1 MKKSTRRLC
10 LAGGFLILGVS
21 SLAILPISGEA
32 AFSLP
37 FTLSGTTTASI
48 ETPPVQSVAY
58 RPNRVRRDLRADGWR
73 NIVFV
78 DRKLPV
84 YVVRACRDRRRF
96 ELRLNRFGKV
106 QRRSELGPCR
116 VAASGSD
123 RTDRPGY
130 RMSVRNVRR
139 VLDGLG
145 YKDIKFRDRELPVY
159 VADGCLRR
167 SLYRLR
173 INRRG
178 DINFR
183 ERIGRCGRGGQRR
196 EVVRVRLPEIEAILE
211 ARGFNRI
218 KFTDRRLPTYK
229 AEACKNNRKMELK
242 INSRGEIRDRRRIG
256 ECREIDGDNI
266 LKVSEITKLLQ
277 ARRYY
282 RIRYTDRELPWYKAT
297 ACRDRKEFSLLM
309 NRWGDIR
316 RRRQSGV
323 CEAPQRT
330 EVVAIAP
337 RRRFDYELVRRRERI
352 DADECQ
358 DYYEDLLADNTINF
372 DTNSATIQRESYDL
386 LERLATVATRCPETN
401 VEIAGHTD
409 SVGSQSSNQKLSER
423 RAQSVV
429 DFLMDRRVPRENLS
443 ARGYGEERPVASNTT
458 DRGKARNRRIEFV
471 ASWGE

>member
-1 MKKSTRRLC
+1 M
-10 LAGGFLILGVS
+10 LGVAG
-21 SLAILPISGEA
+21 LATLPISGNA
-32 AFSLP
+32 ALSLP
-37 FTLSGTTTASI
+37 HGLKDAAPQAADAS
-48 ETPPVQSVAY
+48 PLHAVAY
-58 RPNRVRRDLRADGWR
+58 RPNRVRRELRADGWR

-84 YVVRACRDRRRF
+84 YVVRACRDNRRY
-96 ELRLNRFGKV
+96 ELRLNRFAKI
-106 QRRSELGPCR
+106 QRRSELGSCR
-116 VAASGSD
+116 VASSNGNGVDS
-123 RTDRPGY
+123 PGY
-130 RMSVRNVRR
+130 RMSVRNVGR
-139 VLDGLG
+139 VLRGLG
-145 YKDIKFRDRELPVY
+145 YSNIQFRDRELPVY

-183 ERIGRCGRGGQRR
+183 QRIGRCGRGGSTTPIARI
-196 EVVRVRLPEIEAILE
+196 RLPELQAILE
-211 ARGFNRI
+211 ARGFNRV
-218 KFTDRRLPTYK
+218 KFTDRRLPIYK
-229 AEACKNNRKMELK
+229 AEVCKNNRRLLLK
-242 INSRGEIRDRRRIG
+242 INSRGEVRDRRQLG
-256 ECREIDGDNI
+256 SCREIDGDNI
-266 LKVSEITKLLQ
+266 LPISEITKLLQ
-277 ARRYY
+277 SRRYY
-282 RIRYTDRELPWYKAT
+282 RIRYSDRELPWYKAT
-297 ACRDRKEFSLLM
+297 ACRNRKQFDLLM

-337 RRRFDYELVRRRERI
+337 RRRFNYELIRRRDRI

-372 DTNSATIQRESYDL
+372 DTNSATIQRESFDL

-409 SVGSQSSNQKLSER
+409 SVGSRGDNQKLSER
-423 RAQSVV
+423 RARSVV
-429 DFLMDRRVPRENLS
+429 EFLRDRRVPRENLS
-443 ARGYGEERPVASNTT
+443 ARGYGEERPIATNTT